1 MIGEAQGGHLIAKI
15 FNGSGDKA
23 TMTNE
28 LFIEKIKQI
37 VDNDPA
43 LAQWL
48 SAAVGGAV
56 TGYMMFHA
64 DGENP
69 VFEVTTF
76 TEGLGIFWGHII

>member
-28 LFIEKIKQI
+28 LLIEKIKQI
-37 VDNDPA
+37 ADNDPA

-48 SAAVGGAV
+48 STAVGGYTLHVIGIEAGAHISV
-56 TGYMMFHA
+56 NQTMVKFVGYQ
-64 DGENP
+64 NQ
-69 VFEVTTF
+69 
-76 TEGLGIFWGHII
+76 L

>member
-28 LFIEKIKQI
+28 LLIEKIKQI
-37 VDNDPA
+37 ADNDPT

-48 SAAVGGAV
+48 SAAVGGYTLHVIGIEAGTHISV
-56 TGYMMFHA
+56 NRTVVKCVGYQ
-64 DGENP
+64 NQ
-69 VFEVTTF
+69 
-76 TEGLGIFWGHII
+76 L

>member
-28 LFIEKIKQI
+28 LLIEKIKQI
-37 VDNDPA
+37 ADDDPA

-48 SAAVGGAV
+48 STAVGGYTLHVIGVEAGAHISV
-56 TGYMMFHA
+56 NQTMVKFVGYQ
-64 DGENP
+64 NQ
-69 VFEVTTF
+69 
-76 TEGLGIFWGHII
+76 L